1 MINNQMLLNVFLS
14 LIEWIK
20 VPLSK
25 VSPNVS
31 KQMSGRLCSCYNHV
45 MWHCEFLTIAHLSG
59 FVSTFHWNT
68 SKAKTTFEL
77 LAQVVKLKVHVF
89 CNNCPSMFSHLIT
102 CFCPHGITTKMI
114 LQLFSIEKNCIHVHL
129 KVQQQF
135 VWSLLHCQNW
145 NIHHLFCVFVVTFT
159 LCVTTLEFLALHTS
173 WL

>member
-1 MINNQMLLNVFLS
+1 MTNNQLLLNVFLS

-31 KQMSGRLCSCYNHV
+31 KQTTGRLCSCFNHV
-45 MWHCEFLTIAHLSG
+45 MWHCEFLTVAHLSG
-59 FVSTFHWNT
+59 FVSTFHWNE
-68 SKAKTTFEL
+68 SKAKTFEL
-77 LAQVVKLKVHVF
+77 SAQVVNLKVRVF

-102 CFCPHGITTKMI
+102 CFCPHGITNKMI
-114 LQLFSIEKNCIHVHL
+114 SQLLQLKKIGIHVCS
-129 KVQQQF
+129 KVWGQF

-145 NIHHLFCVFVVTFT
+145 NIHHSFCVFVVTFT
-159 LCVTTLEFLALHTS
+159 QCVTTLELFSLCTS